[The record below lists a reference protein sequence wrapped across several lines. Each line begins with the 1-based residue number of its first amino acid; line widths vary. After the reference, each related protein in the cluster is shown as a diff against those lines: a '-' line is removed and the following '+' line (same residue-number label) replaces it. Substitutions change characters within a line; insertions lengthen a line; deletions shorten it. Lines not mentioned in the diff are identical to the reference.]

1 MKTILAAIDFSP
13 VSERVIG
20 LAAELARLAGG
31 RLWLLH
37 VAAPEPDFVGF
48 KTGPQSVRDHLAA
61 ELRKAHAEVQERA
74 ARLAADGLDA
84 AALMVQGP
92 AAETILLEA
101 GRLQAD
107 AIVVGSH
114 GHGALFKAIVGSV
127 SEQVLAESRVPV
139 IVVPSE
145 RER

>member
-1 MKTILAAIDFSP
+1 MRTLLAAIDFSP
-13 VSERVIG
+13 VSDRVIELG
-20 LAAELARLAGG
+20 AQLARLNSGK
-31 RLWLLH
+31 LWLLH

-61 ELRKAHAEVQERA
+61 ELRKAHAELQEKT

-92 AAETILLEA
+92 AAETILHEA
-101 GRLQAD
+101 GRLGAD

-114 GHGALFKAIVGSV
+114 GHGALFRAIVGSV
-127 SEQVLAESRVPV
+127 SEQVLADSRVPV

-145 RER
+145 R